1 MHKSISISHDSK
13 RGCGWRKE
21 GGLYLIDKK
30 AGRECGRL
38 PIPTT
43 VCPCCGRG
51 IKPSRGWTWVDAD
64 EIMRAAPPCRF
75 EGTSDCEICPLSIL
89 IEKGMGR
96 AGLIWIGEK
105 YYPTANHY
113 LREVERMGDSRRIKS
128 VPRGYRVGETYVLL
142 AHRKAIL
149 TRDPEMGKEIV
160 YEPGIFRIIQPEK
173 IEVVVTGD
181 ESDDVIDGYV
191 KRGLSPVVIE
201 RLEDKQEKLEM
212 EVNSA

>member
-1 MHKSISISHDSK
+1 MHKAIQVQHEGR

-21 GGLYLIDKK
+21 GGLYLIDTKPGK
-30 AGRECGRL
+30 ECGRL

-43 VCPCCGRG
+43 VCSCCGRG
-51 IKPSRGWTWVDAD
+51 IKPARGWTWVDAD

-75 EGTSDCEICPLSIL
+75 DGTEDHEACPLNLMIQRG
-89 IEKGMGR
+89 IGK

-113 LREVERMGDSRRIKS
+113 LREVERMGDSRRINS
-128 VPRGYRVGETYVLL
+128 VPKGFKIGESYVLL

-149 TRDPEMGKEIV
+149 TRDPELGKEII
-160 YEPGIFRIIQPEK
+160 YEPGIFRIIQPER
-173 IEVVVTGD
+173 IEIVVKGTEPD
-181 ESDDVIDGYV
+181 EVIENYV

-201 RLEDKQEKLEM
+201 RSEDKQM
-212 EVNSA
+212 ELAK